1 MSSSSSLISL
11 SSCLLSVTIPTKS
24 LQHLMNFVSLLAMP
38 WLLLETFPKLE
49 LLIFEAF
56 QGFKTWSLS
65 GVNNILPSFAW
76 ARLHFLATS
85 TAFFVFSEGWGA
97 MACTI
102 ACCKPFWGVS
112 GPAAIVMFSLPSASF
127 STYVIHFSTLTVF
140 LPCGHSPD
148 CLKPFIKWEEV
159 LLSLRIF
166 KIVGKD
172 PFSTAC
178 IQVSW

>member
-11 SSCLLSVTIPTKS
+11 SSCSLSFNIPTKS
-24 LQHLMNFVSLLAMP
+24 LQHLFDEFCFFACHAMASSWNLSKSGVVNIWSL
-38 WLLLETFPKLE
+38 
-49 LLIFEAF
+49 
-56 QGFKTWSLS
+56 WSLS
-65 GVNNILPSFAW
+65 GVVNILPSFTW
-76 ARLHFLATS
+76 AHLHFLATS
-85 TAFFVFSEGWGA
+85 TAFLVFSEGWEA

-112 GPAAIVMFSLPSASF
+112 GPAAIAVFSSPSASF

-148 CLKPFIKWEEV
+148 CLKPCIKWEEV

-166 KIVGKD
+166 KIVGRD